1 MPCIVRDNKFQS
13 LQLDKYS
20 SLLYRMVPEAHGF
33 AVCDVT
39 GVPQF
44 ISDSG
49 SKGDMEDAVAFL
61 NDQPAAL
68 LDENGEILSRRMGD
82 NRNLYGM
89 SLLLDSLETYGFI
102 AVLVE
107 QPQREREGSC
117 PVAEALQCISA
128 CLTSE
133 YQLIGEV
140 EALATEL
147 TERYE
152 ELNLVYETAE
162 HVTGFAQGQ
171 EALRQLVVNCA
182 DYLNVNLAVLYML
195 EDKKAIYHISQRDPL
210 QDSQEIIE
218 QLFPLYAWT
227 RNNNSSLVINKDS
240 DPLREK
246 LFPAVPY
253 KIMSCPVING
263 DAKVNGVMICVNS
276 NEKRAFTNSDRNILE
291 VLSKKA
297 SQIISSSYDSLTGLI
312 NRKGFE
318 YHLER
323 GLHSARYKGLSHS
336 VLYIDLD
343 QLHIINDTASHKVG
357 DELIKRVGRLIKEQ
371 VREVDT
377 LSRLSGDIFGVLL
390 EKCPP
395 EDARIVA
402 RTIRDHIR
410 GLDFEWDNL
419 KFEVSVCIG
428 IAPLTA
434 DRNSIENVMDDA
446 EVACSTAKKL
456 GKGRVTLYE
465 QGDSDLSRRKSEM
478 QWVNRIYKALRENR
492 FVVYSQVIQSLK
504 VGNDARHFEVL
515 LRMLD
520 EKGEVLSPF
529 LFLPAAE
536 RYFLMPDIDRWV
548 VHNTLQIL
556 ADNWQHL
563 GGLDG
568 VWSINL
574 SGQSI
579 IDRHFLG
586 DIIKQL
592 RASPVPATAICFE
605 ITETATIGNLAE
617 AQKFI
622 TALKNEGC
630 SFSLDDFGTGLSSFS
645 YLKNLPVD
653 YLKIDGSFVKEI
665 VEDSNLAAMVEAINH
680 IGHILNLKTIAEF
693 VKDDAIVERLK
704 KMGVDFGQ
712 GYALGKPEP
721 LKEQLAVLSQKID
734 LKQQSVC

>member
-1 MPCIVRDNKFQS
+1 MQENQFQS
-13 LQLDKYS
+13 LQLDKYAK
-20 SLLYRMVPEAHGF
+20 LLHCMLPAAHGF
-33 AVCDVT
+33 AICDAK
-39 GVPQF
+39 GAPQF
-44 ISDSG
+44 ISDSAG
-49 SKGDMEDAVAFL
+49 KCDMEDAVAFL
-61 NDQPAAL
+61 NTQSAAL

-82 NRNLYGM
+82 NRILYGM
-89 SLLLDSLETYGFI
+89 SLHLDSLESYGFI
-102 AVLVE
+102 VVLVDH
-107 QPQREREGSC
+107 PQVERAGVG
-117 PVAEALQCISA
+117 PVAEALQSTAA
-128 CLTSE
+128 CLTNE

-140 EALATEL
+140 EAMADEL

-195 EDKKAIYHISQRDPL
+195 GDKNAISHISHRDPL
-210 QDSQEIIE
+210 KDSQDIIE
-218 QLFPLYAWT
+218 QLFTLYPWT
-227 RNNNSSLVINKDS
+227 RKNNTSLVINKES
-240 DPLREK
+240 EPFREK
-246 LFPAVPY
+246 LFPAIPY

-263 DAKVNGVMICVNS
+263 DGKVNGVLICVNS
-276 NEKRAFTNSDRNILE
+276 NEKRDFTNSDRNILE

-323 GLHSARYKGLSHS
+323 GLHTARYKGLSHS

-377 LSRLSGDIFGVLL
+377 LSRLNSDIFGVLL

-395 EDARIVA
+395 EDGRSIARK
-402 RTIRDHIR
+402 IRDLIR
-410 GLDFEWDNL
+410 KLDFEWDNL
-419 KFEVSVCIG
+419 KFEVSACIG

-434 DRNSIENVMDDA
+434 DRNTIESVLDDA

-478 QWVNRIYKALRENR
+478 QWVNRIYKALREDR
-492 FVVYSQVIQSLK
+492 FEVYSQVIQPLK
-504 VGNDARHFEVL
+504 DGNDALHFEVL

-520 EKGEVLSPF
+520 EKGDVLSPF
-529 LFLPAAE
+529 LFMPAAE

-548 VHNTLQIL
+548 VRNTLQIL
-556 ADNWQHL
+556 ADNWQQIE
-563 GGLDG
+563 GLKG

-579 IDRHFLG
+579 IDRNFLG
-586 DIIKQL
+586 DIIRQL
-592 RASPVPATAICFE
+592 RDSPVPAAAICFE

-622 TALKNEGC
+622 AALKKEGC

-665 VEDSNLAAMVEAINH
+665 VEDSSLAAMVEAINH

-693 VKDDAIVERLK
+693 VKDDAIAERLK
-704 KMGVDFGQ
+704 QMGVDFGQ

-721 LKEQLAVLSQKID
+721 LKEQLAE
-734 LKQQSVC
+734 LKDKKKVQVTAS